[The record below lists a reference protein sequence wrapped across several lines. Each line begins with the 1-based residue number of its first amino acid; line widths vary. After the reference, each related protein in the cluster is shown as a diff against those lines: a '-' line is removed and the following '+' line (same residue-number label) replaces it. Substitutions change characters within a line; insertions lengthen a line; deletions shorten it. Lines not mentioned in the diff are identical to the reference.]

1 MGLDTKVEGDPDSLT
16 ATCGWLRKQ
25 AAGNT
30 ATGDQVHGARS
41 ESESGWGES
50 AGEAFRNLMTQFG
63 RMVDDVTEAL
73 NGTCGALET
82 HADDLR
88 TVRAKMQQAR
98 DVAAGGG
105 LEIKGFEIQ
114 EPGKAP
120 ANPTPLP
127 TGKPASPQQTQDHA
141 AAVQAQAAFD
151 KKAQAYAEA
160 SQIVKEAKKKE
171 TDSQNVL
178 VRFLS
183 GTLDP
188 AKLSLTLADMSTGMA
203 GAVAVRTSKLRNF
216 AEAATTKAERAANLT
231 SSQNLSIADR
241 TKAARI
247 QVTNELAAKE
257 AMDNAMASRAARVI
271 DRFPPRVQGIIR
283 GVDTKLVPKPP
294 KAGSPVLKGAG
305 KLGSK
310 LPWVGL
316 GITAF
321 GVGLD
326 INNGK
331 DPTQAVVSGGSSF
344 VSGALVGAAVGG
356 PVGVVVG
363 GVVGIGVGFAVDEF
377 WPD

>member
-30 ATGDQVHGARS
+30 ATGDQVHGARR

-50 AGEAFRNLMTQFG
+50 AGEAFRHLMTQFG
-63 RMVDDVTEAL
+63 QMVDDVTGAL

-98 DVAAGGG
+98 DVAASGG

-127 TGKPASPQQTQDHA
+127 TDKPASPQQTQDHA

-160 SQIVKEAKKKE
+160 SQIVKDAKKKE
-171 TDSQNVL
+171 SDSQHV
-178 VRFLS
+178 VIRFLS
-183 GTLDP
+183 STLDP

-216 AEAATTKAERAANLT
+216 AETATTKAERAANLT
-231 SSQNLSIADR
+231 TSQNLSIADR
-241 TKAARI
+241 TRAARI
-247 QVTNELAAKE
+247 QVTNDLAAKD
-257 AMDNAMASRAARVI
+257 AADSAMASRTARVI
-271 DRFPPRVQGIIR
+271 DRFPPKTQVMIR
-283 GVDTKLVPKPP
+283 ALDTKLVPKAP
-294 KAGSPVLKGAG
+294 KVGSPILKGAG
-305 KLGSK
+305 KVGSK
-310 LPWVGL
+310 LPVVGL
-316 GITAF
+316 GITAA
-321 GVGLD
+321 GVGYD
-326 INNGK
+326 MSQGK
-331 DPTQAVVSGGSSF
+331 DPTQAAVSGGSSF